1 MSGTFKCA
9 IVDVFA
15 ERAFAGNRLAVVRGA
30 AGLGAKAMQEIARGL
45 DYSETVFVIH
55 EGDGAATMRI
65 FTPTAELPFA
75 GHPVLG
81 AAWALAEGAD
91 AFALDLPAGR
101 VDVAFDTQGVAWMT
115 PPPAALGD
123 AVDAAAAAALIGL
136 EIADLDPALP
146 CRRVVL
152 GPHFLLVGVNGLD
165 ALRRVKVDAAA
176 LAKIAAGEF
185 LGVFVCA
192 AEGYAD
198 DADFSARM
206 FFDAGGLREDP
217 ATGSANAAF
226 AACLRTLGRRA
237 PATVEQGFEIGRPSR
252 IYLEPG
258 DPVRVGG
265 RVRPLFDGA
274 LTVDGVAGA

>member
-1 MSGTFKCA
+1 M
-9 IVDVFA
+9 
-15 ERAFAGNRLAVVRGA
+15 VRGA

-136 EIADLDPALP
+136 EIAELDPRAALP
-146 CRRVVL
+146 PRCPSDRISSSSASTGWTR
-152 GPHFLLVGVNGLD
+152 
-165 ALRRVKVDAAA
+165 
-176 LAKIAAGEF
+176 
-185 LGVFVCA
+185 CA
-192 AEGYAD
+192 A
-198 DADFSARM
+198 
-206 FFDAGGLREDP
+206 
-217 ATGSANAAF
+217 
-226 AACLRTLGRRA
+226 
-237 PATVEQGFEIGRPSR
+237 
-252 IYLEPG
+252 
-258 DPVRVGG
+258 
-265 RVRPLFDGA
+265 
-274 LTVDGVAGA
+274 